1 MKTIHPKCSLSSDDA
16 WSAEYLRFFF
26 SVSISSNIF
35 FVKIKVTCSVS
46 VVQGWV
52 SIFFNPFFTNL
63 LGLETY
69 KGAAMPFA
77 QIYGFTKLK

>member
-16 WSAEYLRFFF
+16 WSAEYLRFSFLCFNFQQHFF
-26 SVSISSNIF
+26 F
-35 FVKIKVTCSVS
+35 LIKVTCSVS

-52 SIFFNPFFTNL
+52 SIFFNPFFTNS

-77 QIYGFTKLK
+77 QIYGFTELK